1 MNYLDGR
8 NIMVKIWSLLSQNR
22 VLLLLFII
30 NILFAFNMNMVT
42 PLQSLFIENLG
53 ANALEIGLVISVQ
66 GLVSTILMIP
76 SGLFLGKIGKKRM
89 LLISSIISMLSLLL
103 FTVSQGWQELLPWA
117 IIYGSI
123 FSTFIVTRMSIIAD
137 HSSTESRATTYGLMN
152 ITWSIGS
159 LLGPLI
165 AGLVVDLLGWN
176 PLFYLASFI
185 SFLSLIPTLFFK
197 GDAIPLKKSGRKEE
211 SLLVFDAK
219 TVRVIS
225 LFFLVQFTMCT
236 GMGVINI
243 IMPLY
248 LIEVFRTSTTQIGL
262 FLSVGVVFSTLLTQI
277 PSGLVADKFGHK
289 KVILSCALITALLYI
304 LAPLMDD
311 YLRLIVVYMFIN
323 ASWSM
328 TWPSSVAYLVD
339 SVPKS
344 KRSIAISIRQT
355 AIRLGFTI
363 GPLIGGYVWYLY
375 ELGTVL
381 PTFAFYVSAVFFG
394 LSIPSILFLKNSKSG

>member
-1 MNYLDGR
+1 
-8 NIMVKIWSLLSQNR
+8 
-22 VLLLLFII
+22 
-30 NILFAFNMNMVT
+30 MNMVT

-53 ANALEIGLVISVQ
+53 ANALQIGLVISVQ

-76 SGLFLGKIGKKRM
+76 SGLFMTKIGKKRM
-89 LLISSIISMLSLLL
+89 LVISSIISMLSLVFYTL
-103 FTVSQGWQELLPWA
+103 SHGWQELLPWA

-137 HSSTESRATTYGLMN
+137 HSSSESRATTYGLMN

-159 LLGPLI
+159 LLGPLF
-165 AGLVVDLLGWN
+165 AGFIVDLLGWN
-176 PLFYLASFI
+176 PLFYSASFI
-185 SFLSLIPTLFFK
+185 ALLSLIPALYFK
-197 GDAIPLKKSGRKEE
+197 RDTRPSKKSERKEE
-211 SLLVFDAK
+211 PLLAFDAK
-219 TVRVIS
+219 TVRIIS
-225 LFFLVQFTMCT
+225 LFFLIQFAMCT

-248 LIEVFRTSTTQIGL
+248 LMEVFRISTTQIGL
-262 FLSVGVVFSTLLTQI
+262 FLSIGVGLSTLLTQI

-289 KVILSCALITALLYI
+289 KVILSCALITGLLYI
-304 LAPLMDD
+304 LAPLMSD
-311 YLRLIVVYMFIN
+311 YLQLIIVYMCIN

-339 SVPKS
+339 SVPKP

-375 ELGTVL
+375 ELGTIL
-381 PTFAFYVSAVFFG
+381 PTFSFYIAALFFG
-394 LSIPSILFLKNSKSG
+394 FSIPSILFLTNSKSK

>member
-1 MNYLDGR
+1 
-8 NIMVKIWSLLSQNR
+8 MVKILSLLMQNR

-30 NILFAFNMNMVT
+30 NILFAFNMNLVT

-53 ANALEIGLVISVQ
+53 ANVLEIGLVISLQ

-76 SGLFLGKIGKKRM
+76 SGLFMGKIGEKRM
-89 LLISSIISMLSLLL
+89 LLISSCISMLSLL
-103 FTVSQGWQELLPWA
+103 FYTFSQRWQELLPWA
-117 IIYGSI
+117 IMYGSI

-137 HSSTESRATTYGLMN
+137 HSSTENRATTYGLMN
-152 ITWSIGS
+152 MTWSLGS

-165 AGLVVDLLGWN
+165 AGLLVDMYGWN

-185 SFLSLIPTLFFK
+185 SVLSFIPALFLRGDKILIKESEKKEDPLLAFDSKTL
-197 GDAIPLKKSGRKEE
+197 
-211 SLLVFDAK
+211 
-219 TVRVIS
+219 RVIS
-225 LFFLVQFTMCT
+225 LFFLMQFAMCT

-243 IMPLY
+243 IIPLY
-248 LIEVFRTSTTQIGL
+248 LIEVFSTSATQVGI
-262 FLSVGVVFSTLLTQI
+262 FLSVGVGLSTLLTQI
-277 PSGLVADKFGHK
+277 PSGLVSDKFGNK
-289 KVILSCALITALLYI
+289 KIMLSCAVITVLLYL
-304 LAPLMDD
+304 LAPLIGN
-311 YLRLIVVYMFIN
+311 YLLLVVVYMLIN

-363 GPLIGGYVWYLY
+363 GPLIGGYLWYMY

-381 PTFAFYVSAVFFG
+381 STFSFYISALFFG
-394 LSIPSILFLKNSKSG
+394 LSIPAILFLKNSKSR